1 MILSS
6 FRALLW
12 LLVVCAPALSFADEP
27 QILGLDSSID
37 ITLDDWPWWRGLYR
51 NGEAA
56 AGQSPPVRWSDTQNV
71 LWKSPILGRGHGSP
85 IVIGEQVILQ
95 TADPDREVQGVSCYD
110 RKTGAL
116 LWDRPLHQGGFVKKQ
131 NAKSTSANSTPAT
144 DGRRIYVNFLHNDA
158 IYTTALD
165 RNGKPVW
172 QKKITDYVLHQG
184 FSSSPGI
191 YQSLVIVSADNK
203 GTGVIVGLDRATGET
218 VWRQERPK
226 LPNYT
231 SPIIFRLNG
240 RDELFFTGCNLVTSL
255 DPLSGKKFWEYA
267 GSTTECVT
275 STVTD
280 GRRIFTS
287 GGYPKNHLAAMEA
300 DGSGRIAWENSS
312 RVYVPSMVFR
322 DGRLYAMLDAGVAAC
337 WNSETGAELWKERVG
352 GTFSASLVLAG
363 ENIYATDEA
372 GKTLVFRADPKEF
385 QLVAENQLGNEAFA
399 TAVFCGSRIYQRV
412 AEEMDGK
419 RQEFLYCLGDPSAK

>member
-1 MILSS
+1 MILT
-6 FRALLW
+6 RPLCLTIAI
-12 LLVVCAPALSFADEP
+12 CIPALSLAEEP
-27 QILGLDSSID
+27 QILGLDSSIEVS
-37 ITLDDWPWWRGLYR
+37 LDDWPWWRGLYR
-51 NGEAA
+51 NGAAA
-56 AGQSPPVRWSDTQNV
+56 AGQSPPVRWSETQNV
-71 LWKSPILGRGHGSP
+71 LWKSPVVGHGHGSP

-95 TADPDREVQGVSCYD
+95 TADPDREVEGVACYD
-110 RKTGAL
+110 RRSGKL
-116 LWDRPLHQGGFVKKQ
+116 LWERPLHQGGFVKKQ

-144 DGRRIYVNFLHNDA
+144 DGSRIYVNFLHDNA
-158 IYTTALD
+158 IFTTALD
-165 RNGKPVW
+165 RNGQPVW
-172 QKKITDYVLHQG
+172 QRKITDYVLHQG
-184 FSSSPGI
+184 FSSSPAI

-203 GTGVIVGLDRATGET
+203 GTGVIAGLRRETGDVVWQET
-218 VWRQERPK
+218 RPK

-255 DPLSGKKFWEYA
+255 DPLTGKKFWEYA

-287 GGYPKNHLAAMEA
+287 GGYPKNHLAAMDA

-312 RVYVPSMVFR
+312 RVYVPSMVLR

-337 WNSETGAELWKERVG
+337 WNSETGAELWKQRVG

-363 ENIYATDEA
+363 DNIYATDEA
-372 GKTLVFRADPKEF
+372 GRTLVFRADPKEY
-385 QLVAENQLGNEAFA
+385 QLVAENQLGSEAFA
-399 TAVFCGSRIYQRV
+399 TPAICGSRIYHRA
-412 AEEMDGK
+412 AEVTDGK
-419 RQEFLYCLGDPSAK
+419 RQEFLYCLGEASTK